1 VLEGTVSVR
10 VKGKIFEVEA
20 GGFHLRP
27 RGIEHTFF
35 NCTDKPIRFMH
46 LYFNQNFDNYLED
59 FFLKIVP
66 DMVKNNLSPMD
77 SRIAKRMARNDEK
90 FGVTMF
96 PQNLQAIID
105 KYKLIE

>member
-1 VLEGTVSVR
+1 
-10 VKGKIFEVEA
+10 
-20 GGFHLRP
+20 
-27 RGIEHTFF
+27 
-35 NCTDKPIRFMH
+35 
-46 LYFNQNFDNYLED
+46 
-59 FFLKIVP
+59 
-66 DMVKNNLSPMD
+66 MVKNNLSPMD